1 MRTRIMMSLWFIV
14 LLLMGTVL
22 LNACGGAT
30 SSSDPGATEAAPA
43 SGNEES
49 AVIDAPAIDA
59 AALDAAAIDAEA
71 LLSERCVVCH
81 SLSRVTRGRLT
92 QAQWQEVVTQMI
104 RQGAVLNSDE
114 EAALVAYLAETYKP

>member
-49 AVIDAPAIDA
+49 AVIDAPAV
-59 AALDAAAIDAEA
+59 DAAAIDAEA

>member
-49 AVIDAPAIDA
+49 AVIDAPAI
-59 AALDAAAIDAEA
+59 DAAAIDAEA

>member
-59 AALDAAAIDAEA
+59 AALDAEA

-81 SLSRVTRGRLT
+81 SLSRVIRGRLT